1 MSRKACY
8 IFSSSPL
15 QGAKNIQDNG
25 SRFSVQMN
33 YPLYIPNGA
42 QNATCEVVQAN
53 IWNTSPNIS
62 PSFNNDMF
70 VAFDGTNMIYIKI
83 DKGLYDITT
92 LVAQLE
98 LQWDSYLAAD
108 GKTAASISWANLFTI
123 TGNDS
128 TQKVSIQFETDSKT
142 NTYIDWK
149 QSTIRDILGFDIT
162 SAQKPLVTKGSITAQ
177 YIADFNNLNA
187 YYLHSDL
194 VGQGIP
200 TNSIYGQVIS
210 VIPVTSA
217 PGNLIVY
224 QGQYENLFADCNNL
238 IGSINGRST
247 FSFWLTT
254 ENNTVIDMNGEE
266 YSFTLL
272 FKWDM

>member
-8 IFSSSPL
+8 IFSSSPS

-33 YPLYIPNGA
+33 YPLHVPPGA
-42 QNATCEVVQAN
+42 QNATCEVIQAN

-70 VAFDGTNMIYIKI
+70 VAFDGTNMIRIQVE
-83 DKGLYDITT
+83 KGLYDITT
-92 LVAQLE
+92 LVSQLE
-98 LQWDSYLAAD
+98 IQWNSYLAVD
-108 GKTAASISWANLFTI
+108 GKTTVAYQWASLFLIS
-123 TGNDS
+123 GNDS
-128 TQKVSIQFETDSKT
+128 TQKVSIAFE
-142 NTYIDWK
+142 NLMAVNIYIDRT
-149 QSTIRDILGFDIT
+149 QTTLRSILGFEST
-162 SAQKPLVTKGSITAQ
+162 SPQKPLVYKGSLTADNT
-177 YIADFNNLNA
+177 ADFNNLNA
-187 YYLHSDL
+187 YYVHSDL
-194 VGQGIP
+194 VGNGIP
-200 TNSIYGQVIS
+200 TNSTYGQTIS
-210 VIPVTSA
+210 VIPVSSA
-217 PGNLIVY
+217 PGNLIVF

-238 IGSINGRST
+238 VGSHNGRST

-254 ENNTVIDMNGEE
+254 ENNTPIDMNGEE

>member
-8 IFSSSPL
+8 IFSSSPS
-15 QGAKNIQDNG
+15 QGALNIRDDG

-42 QNATCEVVQAN
+42 KDATCEVIQAS

-70 VAFDGTNMIYIKI
+70 VAFDGTNTIYIKI
-83 DKGLYDITT
+83 DKGLYDIQT

-108 GKTAASISWANLFTI
+108 GKTAAAISWANLFTI

-142 NTYIDWK
+142 DTYIDWK
-149 QSTIRDILGFDIT
+149 QSTIRSILGFDIT
-162 SAQKPLVTKGSITAQ
+162 SPQKPLVSKGSITAP
-177 YIADFNNLNA
+177 YVADFNNLNA

-200 TNSIYGQVIS
+200 IT
-210 VIPVTSA
+210 
-217 PGNLIVY
+217 L
-224 QGQYENLFADCNNL
+224 
-238 IGSINGRST
+238 RS
-247 FSFWLTT
+247 L
-254 ENNTVIDMNGEE
+254 
-266 YSFTLL
+266 
-272 FKWDM
+272 